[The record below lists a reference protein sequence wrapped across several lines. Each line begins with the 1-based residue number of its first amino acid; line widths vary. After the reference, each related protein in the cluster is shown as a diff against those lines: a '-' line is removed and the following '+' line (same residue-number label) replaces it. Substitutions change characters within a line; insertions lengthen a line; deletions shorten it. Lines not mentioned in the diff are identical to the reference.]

1 MNIEYFKKGGK
12 ILKKKGKI
20 TVTITIGIA
29 CLALSI
35 VMFMQFKLVNETDIT
50 SIENMREEEL
60 RTELANWKEQYDE
73 ANEQYEQKSATLEEY
88 KEKEESDAET
98 ENLVNEELANVN
110 LILGKTDVEG
120 EGITITLRDSS
131 NDDGDALTITI
142 DNLNT
147 IINELKMAGAEA
159 ISVNEERIINMSD
172 IASIND
178 KSLILING
186 QRVISPYVIKA
197 IGDSTYLESTL
208 VGKGGSIDELEKL
221 GYDVA
226 VEKSNKIT
234 IYKYNKEIN
243 SKYMQ

>member
-1 MNIEYFKKGGK
+1 MKKG
-12 ILKKKGKI
+12 IKKGKI
-20 TVTITIGIA
+20 TMTITIGIA
-29 CLALSI
+29 CFALVT
-35 VMFMQFKLVNETDIT
+35 VMMMQFKIVNETDIT

-131 NDDGDALTITI
+131 NDDGDLLTITT

-172 IASIND
+172 IAPIND

-226 VEKSNKIT
+226 VEKSDKIT
-234 IYKYNKEIN
+234 INKYNKEID

>member
-1 MNIEYFKKGGK
+1 M
-12 ILKKKGKI
+12 KKKGKI

-73 ANEQYEQKSATLEEY
+73 ANEQYEQKSATLQEY

-226 VEKSNKIT
+226 VEKSDKIT
-234 IYKYNKEIN
+234 INKYNKEID

>member
-1 MNIEYFKKGGK
+1 M
-12 ILKKKGKI
+12 KKKGKI

-73 ANEQYEQKSATLEEY
+73 ANEQYKQKSATLQEY

-98 ENLVNEELANVN
+98 ENLVNAELANVN

-131 NDDGDALTITI
+131 NDDGDLLTITT

-172 IASIND
+172 IAPIND

-226 VEKSNKIT
+226 VEKSDKIT
-234 IYKYNKEIN
+234 INKYNKEID

>member
-1 MNIEYFKKGGK
+1 M
-12 ILKKKGKI
+12 KKKGKI

-73 ANEQYEQKSATLEEY
+73 ANEQYEQKSATLQEY

-98 ENLVNEELANVN
+98 ENLVNAELANVN

-131 NDDGDALTITI
+131 NDDGDALTITT

-172 IASIND
+172 IAPIND

>member
-1 MNIEYFKKGGK
+1 M
-12 ILKKKGKI
+12 KKKGKI

-73 ANEQYEQKSATLEEY
+73 ANEQYEQKSATLQEY

-98 ENLVNEELANVN
+98 ENLVNAELANVN

-131 NDDGDALTITI
+131 NDDGDLLTITT

-172 IASIND
+172 IAPIND

-226 VEKSNKIT
+226 VEKSDKIK
-234 IYKYNKEIN
+234 INKYNKEID

>member
-1 MNIEYFKKGGK
+1 M
-12 ILKKKGKI
+12 
-20 TVTITIGIA
+20 A
-29 CLALSI
+29 
-35 VMFMQFKLVNETDIT
+35 IT

-131 NDDGDALTITI
+131 NDDGDLLTITT

-172 IASIND
+172 IAPIND

-226 VEKSNKIT
+226 VEKSDKIT
-234 IYKYNKEIN
+234 INKYNKEID

>member
-1 MNIEYFKKGGK
+1 M
-12 ILKKKGKI
+12 KKKGKI

-131 NDDGDALTITI
+131 NDDGDLLTITT

-172 IASIND
+172 IAPIND

>member
-1 MNIEYFKKGGK
+1 M
-12 ILKKKGKI
+12 KKKGKI

>member
-1 MNIEYFKKGGK
+1 M
-12 ILKKKGKI
+12 KKKGKI

-73 ANEQYEQKSATLEEY
+73 ANEQYEQKSATLQEY

>member
-1 MNIEYFKKGGK
+1 M
-12 ILKKKGKI
+12 KKKGKI

-208 VGKGGSIDELEKL
+208 VGKGGSIDELKKL

>member
-1 MNIEYFKKGGK
+1 
-12 ILKKKGKI
+12 
-20 TVTITIGIA
+20 
-29 CLALSI
+29 
-35 VMFMQFKLVNETDIT
+35 
-50 SIENMREEEL
+50 MREEEL